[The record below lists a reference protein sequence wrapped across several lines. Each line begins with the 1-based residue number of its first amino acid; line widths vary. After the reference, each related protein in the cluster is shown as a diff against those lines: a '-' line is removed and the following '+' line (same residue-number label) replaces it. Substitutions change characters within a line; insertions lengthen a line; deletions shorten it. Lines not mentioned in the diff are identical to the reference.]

1 MSITKGE
8 YEAPIPC
15 NWHLQGYRESWKT
28 GCQTLFLR
36 QSPETPRRTLRSVLV
51 IETQE
56 LQPVLVRVFC
66 QVVAKY
72 PWKLGDKEEPP
83 LEDPA
88 KMTHL
93 ASVQVGEHSRKS
105 EVEAALVAVSLP
117 SLCVTESVL
126 PRYIISESK
135 TGLLT
140 NLRAGVCA
148 TTTSAFS
155 SSFNVSTNPPTT
167 NHANDL

>member
-1 MSITKGE
+1 MRHPFLVTGTYKGTGNPGKRGVKPYFSGSCQKLLKE
-8 YEAPIPC
+8 
-15 NWHLQGYRESWKT
+15 HLEVYLSLKHKNHNQFWSEFFAKWW
-28 GCQTLFLR
+28 Q
-36 QSPETPRRTLRSVLV
+36 
-51 IETQE
+51 
-56 LQPVLVRVFC
+56 
-66 QVVAKY
+66 KY
-72 PWKLGDKEEPP
+72 PWKLDDKEEPP

-105 EVEAALVAVSLP
+105 KVEAALVAVSLP

-126 PRYIISESK
+126 PRYVISESK
-135 TGLLT
+135 TGSLT
-140 NLRAGVCA
+140 NLRAGVCT

-155 SSFNVSTNPPTT
+155 SSFNVSMNPPTT